1 MRAPPKP
8 TKSSKVVWITDAVVA
23 LAHVYAGVKAVLAR
37 VVRDTFHSAA
47 GRGRE
52 VAEALVL
59 VDQLFELTI
68 HQ

>member
-1 MRAPPKP
+1 M
-8 TKSSKVVWITDAVVA
+8 WITDAVVA

-47 GRGRE
+47 GRCRE